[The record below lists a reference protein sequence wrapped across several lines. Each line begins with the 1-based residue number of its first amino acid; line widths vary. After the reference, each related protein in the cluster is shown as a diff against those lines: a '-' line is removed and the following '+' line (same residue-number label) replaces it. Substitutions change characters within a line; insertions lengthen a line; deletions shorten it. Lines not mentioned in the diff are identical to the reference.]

1 VLLFGIPKILFSL
14 IFCVAMSDFIYHYLS
29 ASLYVFSISIVIVK
43 NDLENKI
50 IHVLRL
56 SNTL

>member
-1 VLLFGIPKILFSL
+1 
-14 IFCVAMSDFIYHYLS
+14 MSDFIYHYLS